1 MKLLLDTHI
10 VLWAAGEDIGNRKE
24 ALGNRNQEIGK
35 RIEERG

>member
-24 ALGNRNQEIGK
+24 DRGK
-35 RIEERG
+35 RVDEADST